1 MRQYINSCHH
11 TEDNLFKGYLH
22 DTLIVSETL
31 DSWIFSYKSKNGT
44 YWNTHTTRK
53 RMNEYA
59 QDQNLD
65 LKIYQRS
72 FNLYV
77 KDLRN
82 DKVYKFIDGLCCIK
96 KAWR

>member
-1 MRQYINSCHH
+1 
-11 TEDNLFKGYLH
+11 
-22 DTLIVSETL
+22 
-31 DSWIFSYKSKNGT
+31 
-44 YWNTHTTRK
+44 
-53 RMNEYA
+53 MNEYA